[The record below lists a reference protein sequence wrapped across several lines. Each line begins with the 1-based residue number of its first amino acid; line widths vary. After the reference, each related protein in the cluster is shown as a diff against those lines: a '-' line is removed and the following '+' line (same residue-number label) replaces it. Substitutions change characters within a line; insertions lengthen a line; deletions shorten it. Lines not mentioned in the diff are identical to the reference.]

1 MLNASLCNDSGIPTS
16 AWVRSACGRGGIVS
30 PWKWNSSRNGAA
42 LAPNPATET
51 AYERFSHGRASG
63 CSCAGIV
70 GVQQERRHGSA
81 ARCAR
86 SCREY
91 AGPGRAAAGD
101 HRRRPCGN
109 QPRASVG
116 IDCRKRNEPAAL
128 GKAEARVV
136 VAGLG
141 RSAAARMRDCH
152 RPVRDCNRRM
162 RKAAGRGFRSR
173 RGIGGTRATV
183 PVASRF
189 RRGRP
194 APVAVADPGC
204 WFPAAGVPA

>member
-1 MLNASLCNDSGIPTS
+1 MLNGSLCNDSGIPTS

-141 RSAAARMRDCH
+141 RPAAARMRDG
-152 RPVRDCNRRM
+152 PPSPGPGLQPAD
-162 RKAAGRGFRSR
+162 AEGRGEGFPIPPRNWR
-173 RGIGGTRATV
+173 RPGNGPGGQ
-183 PVASRF
+183 PVSS
-189 RRGRP
+189 RP
-194 APVAVADPGC
+194 AGTGSGC
-204 WFPAAGVPA
+204 